1 MLNCQNQGHE
11 ERVSQAPERRKPGRP
26 RKYGRGRVNA
36 TVRFT
41 PERYAAL
48 KAAAD
53 VQRRSVSEEVEARV
67 ERSFTEAVFVEIAQD
82 LKSNGAE
89 LVSIAAELLDK
100 AMARVAELE
109 KAQTFNEEAIERAVT
124 RALAKARLTIGDGK

>member
-1 MLNCQNQGHE
+1 M
-11 ERVSQAPERRKPGRP
+11 
-26 RKYGRGRVNA
+26 
-36 TVRFT
+36 
-41 PERYAAL
+41 
-48 KAAAD
+48 
-53 VQRRSVSEEVEARV
+53 

-100 AMARVAELE
+100 AMARIAELE